1 MERLK
6 GVCKSS
12 FVGVVEIITPTTRYE
27 VYEPRRISQYITIEF
42 PIRMINVP
50 CPLLGCA
57 LIGIKTQPAPRRSRP
72 ISFIGKIGERL
83 RFAHTRK

>member
-42 PIRMINVP
+42 PIRMIMSLVR
-50 CPLLGCA
+50 C
-57 LIGIKTQPAPRRSRP
+57 SD
-72 ISFIGKIGERL
+72 
-83 RFAHTRK
+83 AH